1 MVVHNLLGKQV
12 VRQNCLSARSA
23 VTSVRQ
29 RGMGQRG
36 GRLAGTY
43 ERAVFVWD
51 VGGEG
56 LTPAVLGAPKI
67 HAPKPTSKNNV
78 SIATET
84 TAKL

>member
-1 MVVHNLLGKQV
+1 MGK
-12 VRQNCLSARSA
+12 
-23 VTSVRQ
+23 
-29 RGMGQRG
+29 RG

-78 SIATET
+78 SIAAET